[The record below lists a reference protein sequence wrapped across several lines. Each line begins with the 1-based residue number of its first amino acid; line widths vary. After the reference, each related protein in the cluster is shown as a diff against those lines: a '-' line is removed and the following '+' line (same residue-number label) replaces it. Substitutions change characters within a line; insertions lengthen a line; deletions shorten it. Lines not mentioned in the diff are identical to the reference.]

1 MLHEQKVEAIN
12 WFIIESNKTTFSTFL
27 SPEFVLNAAHWKRSW
42 DVPNPRPFSTCC
54 RCCSI
59 EHLAINSPT
68 QSRARIKLIS
78 RKRIFCV
85 PQNSSWWCIWGFNVP
100 DPVWEEG
107 TRKREMES
115 HLLPSSRVEEF
126 LIQIKW
132 KLLRSERDAWK
143 GLMKDACD
151 DAIKAE
157 EKHFVASQCGVELK
171 RERIFLLAQRDRSW
185 TLTQLKSNK
194 GERTFWYQTTTSGR

>member
-1 MLHEQKVEAIN
+1 MCL
-12 WFIIESNKTTFSTFL
+12 
-27 SPEFVLNAAHWKRSW
+27 
-42 DVPNPRPFSTCC
+42 
-54 RCCSI
+54 
-59 EHLAINSPT
+59 
-68 QSRARIKLIS
+68 RIPADDA
-78 RKRIFCV
+78 F
-85 PQNSSWWCIWGFNVP
+85 GAFNVP

-115 HLLPSSRVEEF
+115 HLLLSSRVEEF

-157 EKHFVASQCGVELK
+157 EKHFVASKCGVELK
-171 RERIFLLAQRDRSW
+171 RERIFFACATRSFVDMDSAQVKQRRKDFLISNDDVGQVDVKRFSFYCSTSSPSPSRPSFAPTEHHHESRSN
-185 TLTQLKSNK
+185 TVRATQ
-194 GERTFWYQTTTSGR
+194 RTNPINNENNLNLIFGVWR